1 MKHFGKLAVG
11 HNGKMNGTQKQNSVD
26 QFQNNPKIKVF
37 VGNLISAGTAIT
49 LTEAEVVIMNDL
61 DFVPANHA
69 QAEDREHRIGS
80 ESTTNVYYPI
90 VVGTIDEMMF
100 KILEKKRRIIDT
112 VIGDEHVSMDIEE
125 DLFGEFMSGY
135 F

>member
-1 MKHFGKLAVG
+1 
-11 HNGKMNGTQKQNSVD
+11 
-26 QFQNNPKIKVF
+26 
-37 VGNLISAGTAIT
+37 
-49 LTEAEVVIMNDL
+49 MNDL

-69 QAEDREHRIGS
+69 QAEDRAHRIGS
-80 ESTTNVYYPI
+80 QSTTNVYYPI

-100 KILEKKRRIIDT
+100 KILEKKRKIIDT